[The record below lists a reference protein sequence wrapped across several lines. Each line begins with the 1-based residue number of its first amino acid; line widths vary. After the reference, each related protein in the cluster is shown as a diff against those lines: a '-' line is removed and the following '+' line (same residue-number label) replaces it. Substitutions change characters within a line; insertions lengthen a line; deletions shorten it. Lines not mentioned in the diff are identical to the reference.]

1 MAPVSILTT
10 SVDAPVVEGALP
22 THPNRACPTGRLI
35 HQNNDAS
42 FPKLTALLPVAMFY
56 LAAAPPMN
64 QSARQMVSG
73 EKASSGL
80 VAQSDGSQ
88 QGRKGA
94 AFCRLL
100 AG

>member
-1 MAPVSILTT
+1 M
-10 SVDAPVVEGALP
+10 
-22 THPNRACPTGRLI
+22 
-35 HQNNDAS
+35 HQNDDAS
-42 FPKLTALLPVAMFY
+42 FPTLIALLPVAMFY
-56 LAAAPPMN
+56 LAAAAPMN

-73 EKASSGL
+73 EKAGSGL
-80 VAQSDGSQ
+80 VVQSDGSQ